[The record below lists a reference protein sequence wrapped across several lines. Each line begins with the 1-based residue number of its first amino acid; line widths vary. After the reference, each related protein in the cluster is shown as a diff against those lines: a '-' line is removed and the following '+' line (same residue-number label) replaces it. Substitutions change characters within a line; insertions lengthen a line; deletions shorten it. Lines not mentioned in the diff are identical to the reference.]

1 MTINERV
8 KEIRSALDMSM
19 ESFGSRIGVTRSAI
33 SRIESG
39 IVSVTAQVQTSII
52 REFNVNEK
60 WLLTGEG
67 SMFNELSD
75 DELVARYVGRMFA
88 GGDPFVINTL
98 KALGK
103 LGPEQWEVLKE
114 LIDTIKGE

>member
-1 MTINERV
+1 MNERIKQLRKTLKLTQAEFGERLGV
-8 KEIRSALDMSM
+8 ASNTITTYETSVRTPSAAV
-19 ESFGSRIGVTRSAI
+19 I
-33 SRIESG
+33 
-39 IVSVTAQVQTSII
+39 TSIC
-52 REFNVNEK
+52 REFNVNEN

>member
-1 MTINERV
+1 MNERI
-8 KEIRSALDMSM
+8 KELRKALNLTQTQFGDSLGITHSAVAHFEKGTVNMSQ
-19 ESFGSRIGVTRSAI
+19 STIK
-33 SRIESG
+33 
-39 IVSVTAQVQTSII
+39 SIC
-52 REFNVNEK
+52 REFNVNEN

-67 SMFNELSD
+67 EMFNELSD

-103 LGPEQWEVLKE
+103 LSPDQWEVLKE
-114 LIDTIKGE
+114 LVDTIAGE

>member
-1 MTINERV
+1 MGNNIRELRKALNLTQTQFGER
-8 KEIRSALDMSM
+8 L
-19 ESFGSRIGVTRSAI
+19 GVTHGAIARLEGGSVNLSSAMC
-33 SRIESG
+33 
-39 IVSVTAQVQTSII
+39 TSIC
-52 REFNVNEK
+52 REFNVNEN

-88 GGDPFVINTL
+88 DGDPFVINTL